1 MSRTYTEE
9 QVLALMALVEARDRM
24 GTVAQMAHRAE
35 TETLCA
41 RGFLDAMDKSTRD
54 ELRELADRATKITLE
69 ADRITSALDRIRRE
83 VQA

>member
-1 MSRTYTEE
+1 MRTYTEE

-41 RGFLDAMDKSTRD
+41 RGFLDAMNKSTRD
-54 ELRELADRATKITLE
+54 ELREIADRATALTLE
-69 ADRITSALDRIRRE
+69 ADKLCSALDRIRRE

>member
-1 MSRTYTEE
+1 MRTYTEE

-24 GTVAQMAHRAE
+24 GTIAQMAHRAE

-41 RGFLDAMDKSTRD
+41 RGFIEDKGARD
-54 ELRELADRATKITLE
+54 ELREVADRITALTLE
-69 ADRITSALDRIRRE
+69 ADKLCSALDRIRRE

>member
-1 MSRTYTEE
+1 MRTYTEE

-41 RGFLDAMDKSTRD
+41 RGFLDAMNKSTRD
-54 ELRELADRATKITLE
+54 ELREIADRTTALTLE
-69 ADRITSALDRIRRE
+69 ADKLCSALDRIRRE

>member
-1 MSRTYTEE
+1 MRTYTEE
-9 QVLALMALVEARDRM
+9 QVLALMSLVEARDRM

-41 RGFLDAMDKSTRD
+41 RGFIEDKSTRD
-54 ELRELADRATKITLE
+54 ELRALADAATKITLE
-69 ADRITSALDRIRRE
+69 ADRITEALDNLRRE